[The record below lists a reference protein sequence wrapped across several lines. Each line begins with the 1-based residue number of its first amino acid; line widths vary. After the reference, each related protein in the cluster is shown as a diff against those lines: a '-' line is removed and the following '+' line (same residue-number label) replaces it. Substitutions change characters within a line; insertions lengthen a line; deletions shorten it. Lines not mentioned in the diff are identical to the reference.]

1 MANQSHTYSNLLDD
15 AKHGVDGNSATC
27 MKTYDI
33 GVNSLIAAVWWIVD
47 FGRVYRIQSI
57 NILFKNYDGYTVCDI
72 AVYCLIL
79 FCSTKVIFG
88 KV

>member
-1 MANQSHTYSNLLDD
+1 MILTDNVSFKKMANQSHTYSNLLDD

-47 FGRVYRIQSI
+47 LGRVYRIQSI
-57 NILFKNYDGYTVCDI
+57 NILFKNYDGYG
-72 AVYCLIL
+72 L
-79 FCSTKVIFG
+79 
-88 KV
+88 